1 MKLEKRED
9 NGILIVVASGRLDGE
24 NPNIFK
30 QQLHKWIE
38 HNPNLILDC
47 SELSY
52 IDSTGLGA
60 LLSCLRKAVAKGG
73 DMRLSALLPA
83 VFMVFELT
91 RVETVF
97 RIYDSLAQALLSYEA
112 SLARKE
118 ESPGAG

>member
-1 MKLEKRED
+1 MKLEKKED

-47 SELSY
+47 SKLSY

-73 DMRLSALLPA
+73 DMRLFALLPA

-91 RVETVF
+91 RVQTVF
-97 RIYDSLAQALLSYEA
+97 RIYESLAQALLSYTENPV
-112 SLARKE
+112 RKE
-118 ESPGAG
+118 GSPEAQ